1 MLNQKEA
8 LFQHGLGT
16 LKGCKA
22 KIQVDFTTTPKF
34 YKAHLVPYAKRKKI
48 EEELEHL
55 TEEGIVEPIQF
66 SEWAAPVVPVLM
78 SDQESIRLCGDFK
91 MTVNQIAKPDQY
103 PIPRLEDLFATLAG
117 GKTFTKLDMSQAYQ
131 QNELDEESKP
141 CVGIN
146 MHKGLFRYNR
156 LHFEVSAAPAIFQRV
171 MESLLQG
178 IDGVVVYLDDILVTG
193 RTDEEHLATF
203 VGPHGAGRASIE
215 TEQVRIHGLFCC
227 LPGSSCGCG
236 RFASRSRQN
245 GSSCSSPQI

>member
-8 LFQHGLGT
+8 LFQPGLGT

-22 KIQVDFTTTPKF
+22 KIHVDSTATHKF
-34 YKAHLVPYAKRKKI
+34 CKVRPVPYAMHIRI
-48 EEELEHL
+48 EEELERL

-66 SEWAAPVVPVLM
+66 LEWAAPVVPVLK
-78 SDQESIRLCGDFK
+78 SDRESIRLCGDFK

-178 IDGVVVYLDDILVTG
+178 IDGVVVYLDDILVMG
-193 RTDEEHLATF
+193 RTDEEHLATLEK
-203 VGPHGAGRASIE
+203 VLDRMEQAG
-215 TEQVRIHGLFCC
+215 L
-227 LPGSSCGCG
+227 
-236 RFASRSRQN
+236 
-245 GSSCSSPQI
+245 